1 MFVCFLNTAFIKFSA
16 CFKRRGGY
24 FHNYARGRTF
34 FSCASGCGIRCSAL
48 LCFQGGR
55 KVPRPQ
61 GRVARSS
68 GRGPG
73 EDPAADGRGRCGAA
87 RPGPLRAEGAAA
99 AFPTPQLTAPAR
111 QGELTQLLSS
121 SMTRLS
127 PSCTASISTRPGVC
141 PPLAQQERAW
151 PCLGRRANY
160 QSLLSP
166 GWEWGVGWG
175 ALSRATSQSDSSLG
189 CLRGPFATLK
199 PT

>member
-1 MFVCFLNTAFIKFSA
+1 M
-16 CFKRRGGY
+16 
-24 FHNYARGRTF
+24 
-34 FSCASGCGIRCSAL
+34 
-48 LCFQGGR
+48 
-55 KVPRPQ
+55 PRPQ

-127 PSCTASISTRPGVC
+127 PSCTASITTRPGVC

-166 GWEWGVGWG
+166 GWEWGGGHFLECIQLASVAKECMSPAFVSYNSSDTPGGLGIGTWLPLFVRRDPICPREPWEHLEDEG
-175 ALSRATSQSDSSLG
+175 EAT
-189 CLRGPFATLK
+189 RHME
-199 PT
+199 